1 MARIG
6 SVVIL
11 THSHQGLARDSNL
24 RLIADA
30 GWARRGIRVTVHQG
44 LEPPPAADAAVLHLD
59 LTELPAD
66 YVALAR
72 RYPIHLNTRPRSIA
86 KRQVSKNLVTADDD
100 YDGPVV
106 VKTDRNHA
114 GQPEKL
120 LARSQAGPLWH
131 LREAVSRFLPPAWSG
146 RLPEDS
152 YLALPRKALV
162 PRWVWRMPH
171 LVVERLRVER
181 QGEHFV
187 LHQWYCFGDRGL
199 VSSYLASEPIVKQ
212 RNIVG
217 RMPLSEDVPASIA
230 AERARLGIDFGKFDY
245 VVEAG
250 EAVLFDA
257 NRTPNH
263 GDHIGSE
270 RCAQLCR
277 HLAEGLDFY
286 ARSA

>member
-1 MARIG
+1 MARIR

-11 THSHQGLARDSNL
+11 THSHQGLAPDSNL
-24 RLIADA
+24 RLIAE
-30 GWARRGIRVTVHQG
+30 GWARRGIGVTVHQG
-44 LEPPPAADAAVLHLD
+44 LTSPPPADAAVLHLD

-86 KRQVSKNLVTADDD
+86 KREVSRNLVTADDA

-114 GQPEKL
+114 GRPERL
-120 LARSQAGPLWH
+120 LALSQAGPLWR
-131 LREAVSRFLPPAWSG
+131 LREAVARFLPPAWSG
-146 RLPEDS
+146 RLPHDR
-152 YLALPRKALV
+152 YLALPGKALV
-162 PRWVWRMPH
+162 PRWVWRAPQ

-181 QGEHFV
+181 QGEHYV
-187 LHQWYCFGDRGL
+187 LRQWYCFGDRGL

-217 RMPLSEDVPASIA
+217 RLPLSDAVPASVA
-230 AERARLGIDFGKFDY
+230 AERARLGLDFGKFDY
-245 VVEAG
+245 VIEDG
-250 EAVLFDA
+250 EAALFDA

-270 RCAQLCR
+270 RCARLCG